1 MKDRKKQRDE
11 VANSLVLVL
20 QFGINVIVPILL
32 CTMVGFFLARATG
45 ADWITIIAILVGIIA
60 AFNSAY
66 RSVKRYLK
74 NEESPGQRAR
84 RMEEESRIKSEEEHD

>member
-1 MKDRKKQRDE
+1 MKDKNTQKGE

-20 QFGINVIVPILL
+20 QFSINVIVPIII
-32 CTMVGFFLARATG
+32 CTIAGLALTRSYGSKGFTIVG
-45 ADWITIIAILVGIIA
+45 ILVGIVA

-66 RSVKRYLK
+66 RMVKKYLK

-84 RMEEESRIKSEEEHD
+84 RLEESGLEQDRD